1 MSAPIASPSRR
12 ARGKATGALRRAGPP
27 LLITAALLFGV
38 LSVGYA
44 WIVARHLRTDARE
57 TSRLLGHVFAG
68 LNDPREGAA
77 ADALLALAD
86 EVRHLGIPLAVT
98 DTAGRITALDN
109 APFGANA
116 SEATRRQWIVE
127 LDRIH
132 EPLVQPGVGTIHYGA
147 LPAARAFTGLALL
160 QGAMFVCLVLLAL
173 WAMRERVSAA
183 RDRLW
188 VAMARESAHQL
199 GTPLMS
205 LTGWIDYLRENP
217 GTPGSELVGHLEADA
232 ERLQRVAKRF
242 ERIGRPARREP
253 VGLGIVAER
262 VVAYFRPRLPTLAH
276 SVTITLRSP
285 GAGPT
290 AIGDPVLIEWA
301 LEVVVKN
308 AVDALSGR
316 GGRIDVEVEPRDAS
330 GRISVSDDGPGVPAE
345 VQRQLFEP
353 GVSSK
358 TGGWGIGLALA
369 RRIVEQQHGGRV
381 SYHTAVPRGSVF
393 VLEFP
398 LTSK

>member
-1 MSAPIASPSRR
+1 MSALTDLPN
-12 ARGKATGALRRAGPP
+12 GVLRRAGPP
-27 LLITAALLFGV
+27 ALIAAALLFGV

-44 WIVARHLRTDARE
+44 WIVARHLRNDARE
-57 TSRLLGHVFAG
+57 TSRLLGQVFAG
-68 LNDPREGAA
+68 LADPREGAA

-86 EVRHLGIPLAVT
+86 EVRRLGIPIAVT

-109 APFGANA
+109 APFAANA
-116 SEATRRQWIVE
+116 SEATQRSWIME
-127 LDRIH
+127 LDRVH
-132 EPLVQPGVGTIHYGA
+132 PPLIQPGVGMIHYGA
-147 LPAARAFTGLALL
+147 LPAARAFTGLAVL
-160 QGAMFVCLVLLAL
+160 QGAMFICLILLAA
-173 WAMRERVSAA
+173 WAMRERVTSA
-183 RDRLW
+183 RDRIW

-217 GTPGSELVGHLEADA
+217 DTPGSELVRHLEADA
-232 ERLQRVAKRF
+232 ERLQRVARRF

-253 VGLGIVAER
+253 VGLGTVAER

-276 SVTITLRSP
+276 SVTITLTSP

-290 AIGDPVLIEWA
+290 ATGDPVLIEWA
-301 LEVVVKN
+301 LEVIVKN

-316 GGRIDVEVEPRDAS
+316 GGRIEVEVESVDAM
-330 GRISVSDDGPGVPAE
+330 GRVSVRDDGPGVAPDMLH
-345 VQRQLFEP
+345 QLFEP

-369 RRIVEQQHGGRV
+369 RRIVEQQHGGKVAFRPG
-381 SYHTAVPRGSVF
+381 AQGKGSVF

-398 LTSK
+398 RSST

>member
-1 MSAPIASPSRR
+1 MSALTELP
-12 ARGKATGALRRAGPP
+12 KGAGSLRRAGPP
-27 LLITAALLFGV
+27 ALFIAALLFGV

-44 WIVARHLRTDARE
+44 WIVARHLRNDARE

-98 DTAGRITALDN
+98 DTSGRITALDN
-109 APFGANA
+109 APFGATA
-116 SEATRRQWIVE
+116 SAAEQRDWIAE

-132 EPLVQPGVGTIHYGA
+132 APLTQPGVGTIHYGA
-147 LPAARAFTGLALL
+147 LPAARAFTGLAVL
-160 QGAMFVCLVLLAL
+160 QGAMFVCLVFLAA
-173 WAMRERVSAA
+173 WAMRERVTAA

-217 GTPGSELVGHLEADA
+217 DTPASELAGHLEADA
-232 ERLQRVAKRF
+232 ERLQRVARRF
-242 ERIGRPARREP
+242 ERIGRPARREA
-253 VGLGIVAER
+253 VVAER

-276 SVTITLRSP
+276 SVTIALASP

-290 AIGDPVLIEWA
+290 ATGDPVLIEWA

-316 GGRIDVEVEPRDAS
+316 GGRIDVEVESSDS
-330 GRISVSDDGPGVPAE
+330 YGRVSVRDDGPGVAPDI
-345 VQRQLFEP
+345 QRQLFEP

-369 RRIVEQQHGGRV
+369 RRIVQQQHGGRV
-381 SYHTAVPRGSVF
+381 AFHPGPQGRGSVF

-398 LTSK
+398 LS

>member
-1 MSAPIASPSRR
+1 MSALTALP
-12 ARGKATGALRRAGPP
+12 RGFVRRAGPP
-27 LLITAALLFGV
+27 ALIAAALLFGI

-44 WIVARHLRTDARE
+44 WIVARHLRNDARE
-57 TSRLLGHVFAG
+57 TSRMLGQVFAG

-77 ADALLALAD
+77 ADALLELAD

-109 APFGANA
+109 APFGPEA
-116 SEATRRQWIVE
+116 SEATRQDWIAR

-132 EPLVQPGVGTIHYGA
+132 PPLTQPGVGTIHYGA

-160 QGAMFVCLVLLAL
+160 QGAMFLSLVLLAV
-173 WAMRERVSAA
+173 WAMRERVTSA

-217 GTPGSELVGHLEADA
+217 GTPGSDLVHHLEADA

-262 VVAYFRPRLPTLAH
+262 VVGYFRPRLPTLAH
-276 SVTITLRSP
+276 SVTITLASP
-285 GAGPT
+285 GSGPT
-290 AIGDPVLIEWA
+290 VTGDPVLIEWA
-301 LEVVVKN
+301 LEVIVKN

-316 GGRIDVEVEPRDAS
+316 GGRIEVDVETADAR
-330 GRISVSDDGPGVPAE
+330 GRVSVRDDGPGVAPE
-345 VQRQLFEP
+345 MQRQLLEP
-353 GVSSK
+353 GTTTK

-381 SYHTAVPRGSVF
+381 TFRPGPDGRGAVF

-398 LTSK
+398 LS

>member
-1 MSAPIASPSRR
+1 MSALTASPSS
-12 ARGKATGALRRAGPP
+12 ALRRAGPP
-27 LLITAALLFGV
+27 ALIATALLFGA

-44 WIVARHLRTDARE
+44 WVVARHLRNDARE

-86 EVRHLGIPLAVT
+86 EVRRLGIPIAVT
-98 DTAGRITALDN
+98 DTSGRITALDN
-109 APFGANA
+109 APFDPGASA
-116 SEATRRQWIVE
+116 AVQRQWIAE
-127 LDRIH
+127 LDRVH
-132 EPLVQPGVGTIHYGA
+132 DPLVQPGVGMIHYGA
-147 LPAARAFTGLALL
+147 LPAARAFTGLAVL
-160 QGAMFVCLVLLAL
+160 QGAMFLCLILLAV
-173 WAMRERVSAA
+173 WALRERVAAA

-217 GTPGSELVGHLEADA
+217 GTPGSELVAHLEADA
-232 ERLQRVAKRF
+232 ERLERVAKRF

-253 VGLGIVAER
+253 VGLGTVAER
-262 VVAYFRPRLPTLAH
+262 VVEYFRPRLPTLAN
-276 SVTITLRSP
+276 SVTITLTSR

-290 AIGDPVLIEWA
+290 ATGDPVLVEWA
-301 LEVVVKN
+301 LEVIVKN

-316 GGRIDVEVEPRDAS
+316 GGRIDVEVEAREAV
-330 GRISVSDDGPGVPAE
+330 GRVSVRDDGPGVATHL
-345 VQRQLFEP
+345 QTQLFEP

-381 SYHTAVPRGSVF
+381 YFHPQEQGRGSVF

-398 LTSK
+398 LS

>member
-1 MSAPIASPSRR
+1 MSALTALP
-12 ARGKATGALRRAGPP
+12 RGFVRRAGPP
-27 LLITAALLFGV
+27 ALIAAALLFGI

-44 WIVARHLRTDARE
+44 WIVARHLRNDARE
-57 TSRLLGHVFAG
+57 TSRMLGQVFAG

-77 ADALLALAD
+77 ADALLELAD

-109 APFGANA
+109 APFGPEAN
-116 SEATRRQWIVE
+116 EATRQDWIAR

-132 EPLVQPGVGTIHYGA
+132 PPLTQPGVGTIHYGA

-160 QGAMFVCLVLLAL
+160 QGAMFLSLVLLAV
-173 WAMRERVSAA
+173 WAMRERVTSA

-217 GTPGSELVGHLEADA
+217 GTPGSDLVHHLEADA

-262 VVAYFRPRLPTLAH
+262 VVGYFRPRLPTLAH
-276 SVTITLRSP
+276 SVTITLASP
-285 GAGPT
+285 GSGPT
-290 AIGDPVLIEWA
+290 VTGDPVLIEWA
-301 LEVVVKN
+301 LEVIVKN

-316 GGRIDVEVEPRDAS
+316 GGRIEVDVEAADAR
-330 GRISVSDDGPGVPAE
+330 GRVSVRDDGPGVAPE
-345 VQRQLFEP
+345 MQRQLFEP
-353 GVSSK
+353 GTTTK

-381 SYHTAVPRGSVF
+381 TFRPGPDGRGAVF

-398 LTSK
+398 LS

>member
-1 MSAPIASPSRR
+1 MSALTASPSGRS
-12 ARGKATGALRRAGPP
+12 GGGALRRAGPP
-27 LLITAALLFGV
+27 ALIATTLLFGV
-38 LSVGYA
+38 LSLGYA
-44 WIVARHLRTDARE
+44 WIVASHLRTDARE
-57 TSRLLGHVFAG
+57 TSHLLGRVFAG

-86 EVRHLGIPLAVT
+86 EVRRLGIPIAVT
-98 DTAGRITALDN
+98 DTSGRITALDN

-116 SEATRRQWIVE
+116 SDTVQHQWIAE
-127 LDRIH
+127 LDRIN
-132 EPLVQPGVGTIHYGA
+132 EPLVQPGVGVIHYGA
-147 LPAARAFTGLALL
+147 LPAARAFTGLAVL
-160 QGAMFVCLVLLAL
+160 QGVMFLCLVLLAV

-217 GTPGSELVGHLEADA
+217 GTPGSELAAHLEADA
-232 ERLQRVAKRF
+232 ERLERVAKRF
-242 ERIGRPARREP
+242 ERIGRPARRET
-253 VGLGIVAER
+253 VWLGTVAER
-262 VVAYFRPRLPTLAH
+262 VVAYFQPRLPTLAN
-276 SVTITLRSP
+276 SVTMTLASR

-290 AIGDPVLIEWA
+290 ATGDPVLIEWA
-301 LEVVVKN
+301 LEAIVKN

-316 GGRIDVEVEPRDAS
+316 GGRIDVEVEGSEAI
-330 GRISVSDDGPGVPAE
+330 GRLLVRDDGPGVATRL
-345 VQRQLFEP
+345 QTQLFEP

-358 TGGWGIGLALA
+358 AGGWGIGLTLA

-381 SYHTAVPRGSVF
+381 FFHPGEQGRGSVF

-398 LTSK
+398 LTS

>member
-1 MSAPIASPSRR
+1 MSAL
-12 ARGKATGALRRAGPP
+12 TALRRSALLRAGPP
-27 LLITAALLFGV
+27 ALIAAALLFGV

-44 WIVARHLRTDARE
+44 WIVARHLRNDARE

-77 ADALLALAD
+77 AGALLALAD

-109 APFGANA
+109 APFGADA
-116 SEATRRQWIVE
+116 SDATRRAWIRE
-127 LDRIH
+127 LDQIH

-147 LPAARAFTGLALL
+147 LPAARAFTGLAVL
-160 QGAMFVCLVLLAL
+160 QGAMFLSLVLLAL
-173 WAMRERVSAA
+173 WAMRERVTAA

-217 GTPGSELVGHLEADA
+217 GTPASELVNHLEADA

-242 ERIGRPARREP
+242 ERIGRPARLEQ
-253 VGLGIVAER
+253 VGLGTVAER

-276 SVTITLRSP
+276 SVTITLRSS

-290 AIGDPVLIEWA
+290 VTGDPVLIEWA
-301 LEVVVKN
+301 LEVIVKN
-308 AVDALSGR
+308 AIDALSGR
-316 GGRIDVEVEPRDAS
+316 GGRIEVEVEGS
-330 GRISVSDDGPGVPAE
+330 NSYGRVSVLDDGPGVPAE
-345 VQRQLFEP
+345 MQHQLFEP
-353 GVSSK
+353 GVTSK

-369 RRIVEQQHGGRV
+369 RRIVEQQHGGRI
-381 SYHTAVPRGSVF
+381 SYHTAVPRGSIF
-393 VLEFP
+393 VLQFP

>member
-1 MSAPIASPSRR
+1 MSALTALPR
-12 ARGKATGALRRAGPP
+12 GALRRAGPP
-27 LLITAALLFGV
+27 ALIAAALLFGV

-44 WIVARHLRTDARE
+44 WIVARHLRNDARE

-86 EVRHLGIPLAVT
+86 EVRRLGIPLAVT

-109 APFGANA
+109 EPFDESA
-116 SEATRRQWIVE
+116 SDATQRAWIAE

-132 EPLVQPGVGTIHYGA
+132 PPLTQPGVGTIHYGS
-147 LPAARAFTGLALL
+147 LPAARAFTGLAAL
-160 QGAMFVCLVLLAL
+160 QGAMFLCLVVLAV
-173 WAMRERVSAA
+173 WAMRARVTAA

-217 GTPGSELVGHLEADA
+217 GTPGSELVAHLEADA

-242 ERIGRPARREP
+242 ERIGRPSRREP
-253 VGLGIVAER
+253 VGLGTVAER

-276 SVTITLRSP
+276 SVTMTLTSP

-290 AIGDPVLIEWA
+290 VTGDPVLIEWS
-301 LEVVVKN
+301 LEVIVKN

-316 GGRIDVEVEPRDAS
+316 GGRIEVAVEGGDAFA
-330 GRISVSDDGPGVPAE
+330 RVSVRDDGPGVAPE
-345 VQRQLFEP
+345 IQHQLFEP

-381 SYHTAVPRGSVF
+381 SFRPGAPGTGSVF
-393 VLEFP
+393 VLELP
-398 LTSK
+398 LR

>member
-1 MSAPIASPSRR
+1 MSALTALPR
-12 ARGKATGALRRAGPP
+12 GALRRAGPP
-27 LLITAALLFGV
+27 ALIAAALLFGV
-38 LSVGYA
+38 LSAGHA
-44 WIVARHLRTDARE
+44 WMVARPLRNDARE

-86 EVRHLGIPLAVT
+86 EVRRLGIPLAVT
-98 DTAGRITALDN
+98 DGAGTITALDKGPCGVAGSG
-109 APFGANA
+109 AP
-116 SEATRRQWIVE
+116 RRAGIAE

-132 EPLVQPGVGTIHYGA
+132 PPLMQSGVGTIHYGA
-147 LPAARAFTGLALL
+147 LPAARAFTGLAVL
-160 QGAMFVCLVLLAL
+160 QGAMFLCLVFLGV

-217 GTPGSELVGHLEADA
+217 DTPGSELVAHLEADA
-232 ERLQRVAKRF
+232 QRLERVAKRF

-253 VGLGIVAER
+253 VGLGTIAER

-276 SVTITLRSP
+276 SVTITLTSP

-290 AIGDPVLIEWA
+290 ATGDPVLIEWA

-316 GGRIDVEVEPRDAS
+316 GGRIDVEVQGSDS
-330 GRISVSDDGPGVPAE
+330 LGRVTVRDDGPGVAPD
-345 VQRQLFEP
+345 VQHQLFEP

-369 RRIVEQQHGGRV
+369 RRIVEQQHGGKVAFR
-381 SYHTAVPRGSVF
+381 PGPEGRGSVF

-398 LTSK
+398 LTT

>member
-1 MSAPIASPSRR
+1 MSALTDLP
-12 ARGKATGALRRAGPP
+12 RGLLRRAGPP
-27 LLITAALLFGV
+27 ALIAAALLFGV

-44 WIVARHLRTDARE
+44 WVVSRHMRSDARD
-57 TSRLLGHVFAG
+57 TSRLLGQVFAG

-77 ADALLALAD
+77 ADALLVLAD
-86 EVRHLGIPLAVT
+86 EVRRLGIPIAVT

-116 SEATRRQWIVE
+116 GDETRRAWIAE
-127 LDRIH
+127 LDRINA
-132 EPLVQPGVGTIHYGA
+132 PLIQPGVGTIHYGA
-147 LPAARAFTGLALL
+147 LPVARAFTGLAVL
-160 QGAMFVCLVLLAL
+160 QGAMFLCLALLAF
-173 WAMRERVSAA
+173 WAMRARVSAA

-217 GTPGSELVGHLEADA
+217 GTPGSELVNHLEADA

-253 VGLGIVAER
+253 VGLGTVAER

-276 SVTITLRSP
+276 SVTITLSSP

-290 AIGDPVLIEWA
+290 ATGDPVLIEWA

-316 GGRIDVEVEPRDAS
+316 GGRIEVDVEAADAMA
-330 GRISVSDDGPGVPAE
+330 RVSVRDDGPGVPAE
-345 VQRQLFEP
+345 MQRQLFEP
-353 GVSSK
+353 GVSNK

-381 SYHTAVPRGSVF
+381 TFRPGPGGTGAIF
-393 VLEFP
+393 LLEFP
-398 LTSK
+398 LSS